1 MEIIKSRQLSAAVL
15 EFSPENMGVGDKTPL
30 IVVSAYTSK
39 TLFQVSGFWVSKWDP
54 GGGWLEEIE
63 LCSAFGFLN

>member
-39 TLFQVSGFWVSKWDP
+39 TLFQVSGF
-54 GGGWLEEIE
+54 
-63 LCSAFGFLN
+63 